1 VNYYNIVLIIV
12 KKLITATR
20 MRDRENCGQCTKLVF
35 TLIIYI
41 NYITEVLVSFLML
54 NVLKCRVAATQLSLN
69 EMCDDDE
76 A

>member
-1 VNYYNIVLIIV
+1 
-12 KKLITATR
+12 